1 MFYLSICSMIW
12 GFSYGLIKGNLT
24 GISPDLVAWL
34 RMIVPFICFL
44 PFLRTKSLS
53 LKEMF
58 SFFLIGAV
66 QYGIMYLLVIRSYQ
80 YLAAYQILLFCA
92 CTPIYVSL
100 IDDAFSKKFR
110 PFYLLAAAMA
120 FLGSAFV
127 YYQNFSWNSVF
138 KGFLLVQAS
147 DLCFAF
153 GQVAYRRFK
162 SKNPGYKDKSIYALL
177 FLGGT
182 VITALST
189 MICAGWA
196 NLATLS
202 LKQTWI
208 IFYLGVVSSGLCF
221 FWWNKAAHTVSSGT
235 LAVFNNMKIPLGV
248 CISIIFFGEK
258 ANSLMVA
265 LSLVLVGISLAL
277 SERYTRK
284 NNVFLKKK
292 VAAT

>member
-1 MFYLSICSMIW
+1 MFYLSLCSIIW

-44 PFLRTKSLS
+44 PFLRAKSLS
-53 LKEMF
+53 LKEVL

-92 CTPIYVSL
+92 CTPIYVTL
-100 IDDAFSKKFR
+100 IDDAFSRKFR
-110 PFYLLAAAMA
+110 PFYLLVAALA
-120 FLGSAFV
+120 FLGSAFI

-162 SKNPGYKDKSIYALL
+162 SKNPAYQDESIYALL

-189 MICAGWA
+189 VVYGGWGS
-196 NLATLS
+196 LVSLS

-208 IFYLGVVSSGLCF
+208 IFYLGIVSSGLCF

-248 CISIIFFGEK
+248 CISILFFGEK
-258 ANSLMVA
+258 ANLLMVT
-265 LSLVLVGISLAL
+265 LSLFFIGSALAF
-277 SERYTRK
+277 SEWYTIK
-284 NNVFLKKK
+284 NTVFLKKK
-292 VAAT
+292 AATS